1 MYTQTSF
8 HRRIGLLLAAI
19 MVIAGCSFGQEP
31 PHNNQIV
38 PTPQNVAEGGTLIIA
53 RMSDAANLDPHF
65 ILTINEASVV
75 QGKVYE
81 GLVKRDRNMNIQ
93 PQLATSWEQIDDL
106 TWEFTLRQGV
116 VFHDGTPFAAQAVK
130 KTFDRVLD
138 PGVASPRAAMFE
150 KVKQVRVIDPY
161 RVQFILHKPFAPLLS
176 ILASHEGSIISP
188 TAIDKYGREL
198 SHHPVGTGPYQFQS
212 WEPGSQITLSKHQA
226 YWGEAATLDQ
236 IGFKVVPDDAAR
248 IAMVENGE
256 AHIAESIPVME
267 LGQIQ
272 ASNQMRV
279 YRSDALGTEFIGF
292 NVARPPLNDIRV
304 RKAIS
309 MAIETGA
316 IIKGVYN
323 NVGTKANS
331 PIGPHVFG
339 YSPTVK
345 SYPYDINQARRLL
358 AEAGYPDGFPIQM
371 ITYNRQ
377 DRILVA
383 QVIRSQLKGIGIDA
397 ELKIVS
403 YDEFVR
409 TIEQTK
415 DHEIFVSGWANA
427 TGDAD
432 YNQYNLFHT
441 SGGGAGN
448 SFQYSNP
455 ELDRLIEA
463 GRIETNPAKRLAI
476 YAKAQEV
483 ELQDALV
490 VPIRNLENLA
500 VISNQIQGF
509 SISPA
514 GYLNI
519 DQVVISR

>member
-1 MYTQTSF
+1 MYTHTSA
-8 HRRIGLLLAAI
+8 HRLIGLLLAAI
-19 MVIAGCSFGQEP
+19 ITMAGCSFGQKSP
-31 PHNNQIV
+31 DNTQIT
-38 PTPQNVAEGGTLIIA
+38 PTPQKVNEGGTLIIA

-81 GLVKRDRNMNIQ
+81 GLVKRDMNMDIQ

-106 TWEFTLRQGV
+106 TWEFTLRKGV
-116 VFHDGTPFAAQAVK
+116 VFHDGTRFDAQAVK
-130 KTFDRVLD
+130 RTFDRVLD
-138 PGVASPRAAMFE
+138 PKVASPRAAMFE
-150 KVKQVRVIDPY
+150 KVKLVKVIDPY
-161 RVQFILHKPFAPLLS
+161 RVQIILHKPFAPLLS

-212 WEPGSQITLSKHQA
+212 WEPGSQITLSKNQS
-226 YWGEAATLDQ
+226 YWGDAGTLDQ
-236 IGFKVVPDDAAR
+236 VVFKVVPDDEAR

-256 AHIAESIPVME
+256 VHVAESIPVME
-267 LGQIQ
+267 LDRIQ
-272 ASNQMRV
+272 ASSQMRV
-279 YRSDALGTEFIGF
+279 YRSDALGTEFVGF

-323 NVGTKANS
+323 NVGTMANS
-331 PIGPHVFG
+331 PMGPHVFG

-397 ELKIVS
+397 ELQIVS
-403 YDEFVR
+403 YDEFVQ
-409 TIEQTK
+409 TIEKNK

-463 GRIETNPAKRLAI
+463 GRVETDPAKRLAI
-476 YAKAQEV
+476 YAKAQEL

-500 VISNQIQGF
+500 VISNKIQGF

-514 GYLNI
+514 GYVNI
-519 DQVVISR
+519 DQVVISQ